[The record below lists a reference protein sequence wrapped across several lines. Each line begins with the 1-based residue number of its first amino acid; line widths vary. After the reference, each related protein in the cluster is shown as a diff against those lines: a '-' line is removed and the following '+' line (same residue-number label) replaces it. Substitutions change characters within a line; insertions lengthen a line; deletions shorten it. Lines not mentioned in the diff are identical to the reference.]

1 VVPAPELTSGAL
13 AAVPIVAGLWP
24 VILTGIYAVNKRK
37 DKIAQEERLQA
48 VAEALTK
55 AHAEAEHK
63 LERAKH
69 KAEADQKAAIEK
81 AVKNALEEAAK
92 AETQEGD

>member
-1 VVPAPELTSGAL
+1 V
-13 AAVPIVAGLWP
+13 
-24 VILTGIYAVNKRK
+24 
-37 DKIAQEERLQA
+37 D
-48 VAEALTK
+48 EALTK

-63 LERAKH
+63 LERTKT
-69 KAEADQKAAIEK
+69 KAEADKKAAIDQ